1 MDQVEAIFSHPT
13 VRPGP
18 ALRNFADYVR
28 TEPDALVRFGLVAKI
43 LLGKLP
49 DVPGDQLGHLE
60 HADLA
65 FAVEYGAK
73 RIVSVDLSSFLFVLQ
88 PVLLDIVPQ
97 FFCEF

>member
-1 MDQVEAIFSHPT
+1 M
-13 VRPGP
+13 
-18 ALRNFADYVR
+18 RNFADYVR

-65 FAVEYGAK
+65 FAIEYGAK

-88 PVLLDIVPQ
+88 PVLLNVVPQ

>member
-1 MDQVEAIFSHPT
+1 MR
-13 VRPGP
+13 RP
-18 ALRNFADYVR
+18 ANWLQ
-28 TEPDALVRFGLVAKI
+28 LVRFGLVAKI

-65 FAVEYGAK
+65 FAIEYGAK
-73 RIVSVDLSSFLFVLQ
+73 RIVSIDLSSFLFVLQ
-88 PVLLDIVPQ
+88 PVLLDVVPQ

>member
-1 MDQVEAIFSHPT
+1 VQVRWLRYGEA
-13 VRPGP
+13 
-18 ALRNFADYVR
+18 
-28 TEPDALVRFGLVAKI
+28 PDALARPGLVVKI
-43 LLGKLP
+43 SSGKLP

-65 FAVEYGAK
+65 FAIEYGAK

>member
-1 MDQVEAIFSHPT
+1 M
-13 VRPGP
+13 R
-18 ALRNFADYVR
+18 L
-28 TEPDALVRFGLVAKI
+28 GLAVKI
-43 LLGKLP
+43 SSGKLP

-65 FAVEYGAK
+65 LPVEYGAK
-73 RIVSVDLSSFLFVLQ
+73 RIVSVNLRSFLFILQ

>member
-1 MDQVEAIFSHPT
+1 
-13 VRPGP
+13 VR
-18 ALRNFADYVR
+18 L
-28 TEPDALVRFGLVAKI
+28 GLVVKI
-43 LLGKLP
+43 SPGKLP